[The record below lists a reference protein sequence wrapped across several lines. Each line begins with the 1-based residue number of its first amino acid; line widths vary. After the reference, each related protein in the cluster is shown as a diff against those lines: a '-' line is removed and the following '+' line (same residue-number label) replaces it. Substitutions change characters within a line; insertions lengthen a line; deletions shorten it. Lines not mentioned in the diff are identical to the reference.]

1 LKRIALVTDS
11 TADLT
16 PAQAKQLKA
25 TVRPLNVIFGDKLY
39 LDGVDI
45 HPDKFYPMLAEAKQL
60 PTTSQ
65 PSPGEF
71 IELYEKLFAEG
82 YDSIVSVH
90 ISAGLSGTHQSAIQQ
105 PNTLSATSAWWI
117 RAPSAWAPPCR

>member
-1 LKRIALVTDS
+1 MKRIALVTDS
-11 TADLT
+11 TADLN
-16 PAQAKQLKA
+16 PKQVQDLRV
-25 TVRPLNVIFGDKLY
+25 TVRPLNVIFGDKVY

-45 HPDKFYPMLAEAKQL
+45 HPQQFYPMLSQAKQL

-90 ISAGLSGTHQSAIQQ
+90 ISAGLSGTYQSAKQAAE
-105 PNTLSATSAWWI
+105 PVSYTHLTLPTKRI
-117 RAPSAWAPPCR
+117 V